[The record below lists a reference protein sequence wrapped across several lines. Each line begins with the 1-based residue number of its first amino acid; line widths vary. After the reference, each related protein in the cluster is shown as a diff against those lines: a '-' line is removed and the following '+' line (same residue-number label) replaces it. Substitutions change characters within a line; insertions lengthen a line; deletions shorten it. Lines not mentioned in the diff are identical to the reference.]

1 MAILQ
6 ATSVYKD
13 AVDEAL
19 DRSHPRAK
27 ALNAWLECD
36 SQNKAWFDQNRDNL
50 KLVENGVEIVGDVFE
65 LEDEKAED
73 D

>member
-1 MAILQ
+1 
-6 ATSVYKD
+6 VYKD
-13 AVDEAL
+13 AVDEAM

-27 ALNAWLECD
+27 ALRTWLERD
-36 SQNKAWFDQNRDNL
+36 PQNKDWYDQNNDKL
-50 KLVENGVEIVGDVFE
+50 KLVENGLEINGDVFE